1 MKKEE
6 EKMTDYRDVAIQIVE
21 DEYVDPMTMIIACLK
36 YMSND
41 DVRDM
46 LEANELDELS
56 AWYVEEAA

>member
-1 MKKEE
+1 MS
-6 EKMTDYRDVAIQIVE
+6 DYRNAAIQIVE

-46 LEANELDELS
+46 LEANEMDELS

>member
-46 LEANELDELS
+46 LEANEMDELS